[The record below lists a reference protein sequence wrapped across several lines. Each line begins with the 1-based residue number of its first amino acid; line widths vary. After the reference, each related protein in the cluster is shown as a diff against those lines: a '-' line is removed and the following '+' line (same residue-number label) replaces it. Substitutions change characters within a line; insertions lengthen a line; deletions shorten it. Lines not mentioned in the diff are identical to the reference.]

1 MLAIGEIDVTIF
13 SFLGGVAY
21 VVVAAITASIE
32 LISLITSLLDVGSDK
47 IELAVGLFIIE
58 KKPELGNTI
67 ALTNKILEMD
77 AVSRPVKGPKII
89 TARVL

>member
-21 VVVAAITASIE
+21 VVVAAITASTE
-32 LISLITSLLDVGSDK
+32 FISLITSLLDVGSDK
-47 IELAVGLFIIE
+47 IELAVFIIE

-67 ALTNKILEMD
+67 ALANKILEMD
-77 AVSRPVKGPKII
+77 TISRPVKGPKII

>member
-1 MLAIGEIDVTIF
+1 
-13 SFLGGVAY
+13 VAY

-32 LISLITSLLDVGSDK
+32 FISLITSLLDVGSDK

-58 KKPELGNTI
+58 KKLELGNTI